1 MCRHAGGM
9 AEVAKENAIVICIW
23 LVANDIIPTYTR
35 ALVLE
40 ASRLMYH
47 RLAIN
52 SACTNTVVSTAMLY
66 YCRGGRESGNCQPPA
81 RVQ

>member
-23 LVANDIIPTYTR
+23 LVANDIILTYTR

-40 ASRLMYH
+40 ASWLMYH
-47 RLAIN
+47 CLAIN
-52 SACTNTVVSTAMLY
+52 SVCTNRRRPHSYAERLLVSRL
-66 YCRGGRESGNCQPPA
+66 
-81 RVQ
+81 